1 MQFAILAVAF
11 ACDYTVQQQVV
22 VKAPV
27 VVAQA
32 VDHYCE
38 TPVVQ
43 RQVIEVQRAPVY
55 VQRNVVEVQQAPVY
69 VQRNVVVQKNVVEV
83 QKQVVQKNVVVQ
95 KQVVQKNVVQK
106 NVEVQRQR
114 GLFGGLFNGRNRQ
127 RNDGVAR
134 QAVDGG
140 GGVNI
145 NASGRAR
152 VVVK

>member
-69 VQRNVVVQKNVVEV
+69 VQRNVVVQKNV
-83 QKQVVQKNVVVQ
+83 
-95 KQVVQKNVVQK
+95 
-106 NVEVQRQR
+106 EVQRQR